1 MYLCTQDYHYCQR
14 YMKRLLTI
22 VIILQSLVCASAQ
35 TGLFFAS
42 DRLSS
47 TIITSI
53 CQDKA
58 GFIWI
63 GTEHGLNRFDGYRFT
78 AYLNNPAD
86 TTSLLYNVVACIY
99 ADRDGQLW
107 VGTSKGLQR
116 YNYATDHFDNFH
128 FPDGNQPRVN
138 DIRQMRDGRLL
149 VGTAGYGLYELNQ
162 PAGRLDYIDDFAA
175 TADDAYFSHIY
186 EDAAGRFWKSGTG
199 SLTCRHPNGKLQD
212 FDLTY
217 STPSSFFDFNGK
229 PVIVCRDNF
238 LTYEDGRLVVP
249 NFDFSALAGRQ
260 VGFRTAYKDRQGNIY
275 VGTRGDGLYWI
286 PAGTRRLVRHPASVQ
301 GFDMNAT
308 KIWAITEDRQ
318 GNLWVGCQQKGL
330 LMIPNRKAQFS
341 SWSFSAQKVDIGT
354 HVSSVCEGDA
364 GLTWVT
370 VQSKGVYAFDSVGRL
385 AAHPS
390 APSDVEFIYRD
401 RQQAYWLGTS
411 HGVFSYDPPSGRS
424 QLLSDFDCD
433 KFVDMTDDGNGHLF
447 ISAYAEGVLMYDRAT
462 RSFRHFT
469 MNAPSDTL
477 RGRLCNDWVVTLTAD
492 HDGRVWMG
500 TSSGVCCYDPAADSF
515 RPFGWSVI
523 NDSRLCNALCE
534 THDGDMLIG
543 TEQGLYVWRRR
554 QNELEVFP
562 HSEPLQQQ
570 AISYIV
576 QDNGGDIWCS
586 TSMGI
591 WHYHASEERWVS
603 YVNGSGLSVHEYVY
617 NSGLHTDDDRIAF
630 ATSDGLTI
638 FTPRQVHDVQPD
650 EGEIRL
656 TGFYIA
662 GRAASTLTTS
672 GGRSV
677 TDRPV
682 TESTHFRVSY
692 LEGTFSL
699 EFSLLNYSNAGNT
712 IFEYRLD
719 DARQWTRNP
728 EGRNAI
734 VFNHLPSGTYKLEV
748 RAIDNGV
755 TSPSAVYTITVTPP
769 WYRTPLAYFL
779 YFLLLLAVVGFIVW
793 VWRRHMRQQLDED
806 KMKFL
811 INATHDIR
819 SPLTLILSPLEKL
832 RRRELDDASRVDLE
846 VIDRNAQRIL
856 TLVNQILDVRKIDK
870 QQMHL
875 HCRETDLCEFIRVI
889 YKVYEY
895 NARERG
901 INFTFTHPDH
911 PVRAWVDRT
920 QFDKVVSNLLSN
932 AFKFTFD
939 QGDINIDLRAPS
951 NLPQLGE
958 AAAPEASAA
967 KASPSGGRLE
977 GAAVITVTDN
987 GTGMRDDTVQHIFDR
1002 FYQGKTAGSAHIE
1015 GTGIG
1020 LNLCK
1025 MIVDMHHGTI
1035 QAHNRQ
1041 DGVKGSQFI
1050 VTLPLGH
1057 AHLSPAEIDAQP
1069 EQPAA
1074 QKLTAPRQPRSNYH
1088 VLIVD
1093 DDEEIGR
1100 YIGHELGAYY
1110 HFAVC
1115 HNGKD
1120 GLKELLT
1127 NPYDVVVSDVM
1138 MPEMDGFTMLR
1149 LLKSNVNI
1157 SHIPVIML
1165 TSKTDVGNRLEGL
1178 EKGAD
1183 AYLTKPF
1190 SMDELHLTIDNL
1202 IANHLR
1208 LKGKFSGAQQP
1219 TDRVEAPDLKGNDEQ
1234 LMERIMKSINAH
1246 LSDSDYNVD
1255 TLCDEVG
1262 ISRAHLHRKM
1272 KDMTGIPVSE
1282 FIRNLRLEQAARMLR
1297 EQKLNITQV
1306 AYAVGFSNLGYF
1318 STVFRKH
1325 FGISPREFV
1334 EQQ

>member
-1 MYLCTQDYHYCQR
+1 
-14 YMKRLLTI
+14 MKRLYLTI
-22 VIILQSLVCASAQ
+22 ILIFSLVCVSAQ

-58 GFIWI
+58 GYIWI

-78 AYLNNPAD
+78 AYLNDPAD
-86 TTSLLYNVVACIY
+86 TTSLKYNVVSCVY
-99 ADRDGQLW
+99 TDHEGQLW

-116 YNYATDHFDNFH
+116 YNYATDHFENFI
-128 FPDGNQPRVN
+128 FPDGNLPRVN
-138 DIRQMRDGRLL
+138 DIRQMRDGRLFI
-149 VGTAGYGLYELNQ
+149 GTAGYGLYELDAKTLTLKQ
-162 PAGRLDYIDDFAA
+162 IRGYASS
-175 TADDAYFSHIY
+175 TVEDAYFSHIY
-186 EDAAGRFWKSGTG
+186 EDAAGRFWKSASNTL
-199 SLTCRHPNGKLQD
+199 SCRFPDGKLLT
-212 FDLTY
+212 FDATY
-217 STPSSFFDFNGK
+217 GTPTDFFDFNGK
-229 PVIVCRDNF
+229 PVAVCRDNF
-238 LTYEDGRLVVP
+238 LTFEDGQLSVAR
-249 NFDFSALAGRQ
+249 FDLSALEGKQ
-260 VGFRTAYKDRQGNIY
+260 VGFRTAFKDRQGNIF
-275 VGTRGDGLYWI
+275 VGTRGSGLYWI
-286 PAGTRRLVRHPASVQ
+286 PAGTRRLVRYPAVAQ
-301 GFDMNAT
+301 GIDLNAT

-330 LMIPNRKAQFS
+330 LMIPSRKAQFS
-341 SWSFSAQKVDIGT
+341 SWSFSGQKVDIGT
-354 HVSSVCEGDA
+354 YVSSVCEGD
-364 GLTWVT
+364 GDRLWVT
-370 VQSKGVYAFDSVGRL
+370 VQNKGVYGFDSIGRIV
-385 AAHPS
+385 AHPS

-401 RQQAYWLGTS
+401 SQRNYWLGTS
-411 HGVFSYDPPSGRS
+411 HALFSYDPLTGRS
-424 QLLSDFDCD
+424 QMLSNFDCD
-433 KFVDMTDDGNGHLF
+433 KFSGMTDDGHGHLF
-447 ISAYAEGVLMYDRAT
+447 FSAFSKGVLMYDRAT
-462 RSFRHFT
+462 RSFRNLT
-469 MNAPSDTL
+469 MSQTGDTL
-477 RGRLCNDWVVTLTAD
+477 RGYLCNDWVMTLTTD
-492 HDGRVWMG
+492 HEGVVWIG
-500 TSSGVCCYDPAADSF
+500 TSSGVCCYAPEADSF
-515 RPFGWSVI
+515 RPYGWLVL
-523 NDSRLCNALCE
+523 NNTRLCNALCE
-534 THDGDMLIG
+534 THDGDMLMG
-543 TEQGLYVWRRR
+543 TEQGLYVWRRKSNVV
-554 QNELEVFP
+554 QLFP
-562 HSEPLQQQ
+562 NSEPLQNL
-570 AISYIV
+570 AVNYIV
-576 QDNGGDIWCS
+576 QDNGGNIWCS

-591 WHYHASEERWVS
+591 WHYHTSDDRWVS

-617 NSGLHTDDDRIAF
+617 SAGLHTDDDRIAF

-638 FTPRQVHDVQPD
+638 FTPRQVHEVRASD
-650 EGEIRL
+650 GEIRL
-656 TGFYIA
+656 TGFYI
-662 GRAASTLTTS
+662 GNNAANTLTTS
-672 GGRSV
+672 GGHSV
-677 TDRPV
+677 TDQPV

-692 LEGTFSL
+692 LENIFSL
-699 EFSLLNYSNAGNT
+699 EFSLLNYSNADNT

-719 DARQWTRNP
+719 NARQWIRNP
-728 EGRNAI
+728 EGTNVI
-734 VFNHLPSGTYKLEV
+734 VFNHLPSGMYKLEV

-755 TSPSAVYTITVTPP
+755 VSAPAVYTITVSPP

-779 YFLLLLAVVGFIVW
+779 YLLILLAIIAFLVLIY
-793 VWRRHMRQQLDED
+793 RRHMRQQLDED

-811 INATHDIR
+811 INSTHDIR
-819 SPLTLILSPLEKL
+819 SPLTLIMSPLQKL
-832 RRRELDDASRVDLE
+832 RRRNLDDESRIDLE

-875 HCRETDLCEFIRVI
+875 HCRETDMQEFISVI
-889 YKVYEY
+889 YKVFEY
-895 NARERG
+895 NAQERG
-901 INFTFTHPDH
+901 ITFTFTHPDL
-911 PVRAWVDRT
+911 PVKAWIDRT

-932 AFKFTFD
+932 AFKYTFD
-939 QGDINIDLRAPS
+939 QGDINIDLKTDDEDR
-951 NLPQLGE
+951 NV
-958 AAAPEASAA
+958 
-967 KASPSGGRLE
+967 
-977 GAAVITVTDN
+977 VIIVTDN
-987 GTGMRDDTVQHIFDR
+987 GTGMREDTIQHIFDR
-1002 FYQGKTAGSAHIE
+1002 FYQGKSDKSSHIE

-1035 QAHNRQ
+1035 IARNRQ
-1041 DGVKGSQFI
+1041 DGIKGSQFT
-1050 VTLPLGH
+1050 VTIPMGH
-1057 AHLSPAEIDAQP
+1057 NHLNANEIDDRP
-1069 EQPAA
+1069 EQPATMKIA
-1074 QKLTAPRQPRSNYH
+1074 AKKQPRSNYR
-1088 VLIVD
+1088 VLVVD

-1110 HFAVC
+1110 YFAVC

-1127 NPYDVVVSDVM
+1127 NSYDVVVSDVM

-1149 LLKSNVNI
+1149 MLKSNVNI

-1219 TDRVEAPDLKGNDEQ
+1219 ADRIEAPELKGNDEQ

-1246 LSDSDYNVD
+1246 LSDSDFGVD
-1255 TLCDEVG
+1255 TLCEEVG

-1282 FIRNLRLEQAARMLR
+1282 FIRNLRLEQGARMLR

-1325 FGISPREFV
+1325 FGVSPREFV
-1334 EQQ
+1334 EQNGSTP